1 MTFFGPD
8 HVAKLKRIAEATN
21 SPLPSAFI
29 DSCESFLGQLV
40 KWNRQMNLISA
51 RDEPRLVER
60 HVLDSLCL
68 LSIENRLA
76 KKRILDVGTGAGF
89 PGMVLALWE
98 RRAEVILLESRM
110 KPVAFLKSVRRGL
123 GLNNVEIVHDRLESV
138 CEKKEGLAPVD
149 IVTSRAVGRP
159 LQLARVAKPLL
170 KSGGTVIFYG
180 SKGLWKKDAAAETPR
195 DPGFT
200 LERKTPAWQTLT
212 TLLVLRKTD

>member
-8 HVAKLKRIAEATN
+8 HVAKLKHIAEATN
-21 SPLPSAFI
+21 APLPSAFV
-29 DSCESFLGQLV
+29 DSCESFLGELV

-68 LSIENRLA
+68 LSIENCLA
-76 KKRILDVGTGAGF
+76 EKRILDVGTGAGF

-110 KPVAFLKSVRRGL
+110 KPVAFLKSARRGL
-123 GLNNVEIVHDRLESV
+123 GLTNVEIIHDRLESV
-138 CEKKEGLAPVD
+138 CEKKQALTPVD

-159 LQLARVAKPLL
+159 LLLARVARPLL
-170 KSGGTVIFYG
+170 KPGGTVIFYG
-180 SKGLWKKDAAAETPR
+180 SKELWKKGAVVEPPQDL
-195 DPGFT
+195 GFT